1 MVIKHALDDQSL
13 PLPFL
18 STIFDV
24 ILRKILVEIILSTV
38 NHRLFQGTKSTLKII
53 LSDKSLILRLNGN
66 SMWATTN
73 FPTTIPLSWYTHP
86 YKHTYIKSHLCVTNC
101 YTNKKHNFALSLGWA
116 LSQTGYTIWHVSQQY
131 VVNHGQHITSSWLK

>member
-1 MVIKHALDDQSL
+1 MVIKNALDDQSL

-24 ILRKILVEIILSTV
+24 TLRKISVEIILSTV

-73 FPTTIPLSWYTHP
+73 FPTTIPLS
-86 YKHTYIKSHLCVTNC
+86 
-101 YTNKKHNFALSLGWA
+101 
-116 LSQTGYTIWHVSQQY
+116 
-131 VVNHGQHITSSWLK
+131 

>member
-1 MVIKHALDDQSL
+1 MNIKYALDDQSL

-73 FPTTIPLSWYTHP
+73 FPTTIPLSKYTHP
-86 YKHTYIKSHLCVTNC
+86 YTYKHTYIKSHLCVTNC

-131 VVNHGQHITSSWLK
+131 VVNHGQHITPS